1 MNVYEQNYRQASSLT
16 YRPCRSQHKFP
27 DGSCRLVLASLPEEK
42 ELAWIYMHAWITQCI
57 CWKFCFPWQ
66 SVKLEEDRDH
76 NPYVQE
82 HIFLNKAVANT
93 KIKLLIL
100 KAVNY
105 TQYIHF
111 MQLSHMHPNTLTCS
125 YQIKATAGRQTP
137 AISSEAVSYMH
148 LVMHINLLLFSN
160 KK

>member
-1 MNVYEQNYRQASSLT
+1 MNVYKQNYRQAPSMT
-16 YRPCRSQHKFP
+16 YRPCMSQHKFL

-42 ELAWIYMHAWITQCI
+42 ELAWIYMCAWITQCI
-57 CWKFCFPWQ
+57 CWKFLFPRQ
-66 SVKLEEDRDH
+66 NVKLEEDRDH

-82 HIFLNKAVANT
+82 HFFLNKAAVNN
-93 KIKLLIL
+93 KIKVLIL
-100 KAVNY
+100 KSDY

-125 YQIKATAGRQTP
+125 YQIKATAGRPTL

-148 LVMHINLLLFSN
+148 VMMHINLLLFSN